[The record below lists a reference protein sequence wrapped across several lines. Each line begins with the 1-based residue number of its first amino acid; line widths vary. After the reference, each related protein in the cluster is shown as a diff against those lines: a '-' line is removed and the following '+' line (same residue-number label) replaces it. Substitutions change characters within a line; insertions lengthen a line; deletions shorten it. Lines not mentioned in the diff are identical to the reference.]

1 MGHVSFPH
9 IHSNEDDVRRKS
21 HLDPNFQLFSPLL
34 VDLAADKSKQ
44 KQVPGS
50 SLTFESNLNLLPR
63 ERGQFKNAG
72 LLQLQEATKNCEC
85 KILLLFYYFYFT
97 RSHTL

>member
-72 LLQLQEATKNCEC
+72 LLQEATKNCEC